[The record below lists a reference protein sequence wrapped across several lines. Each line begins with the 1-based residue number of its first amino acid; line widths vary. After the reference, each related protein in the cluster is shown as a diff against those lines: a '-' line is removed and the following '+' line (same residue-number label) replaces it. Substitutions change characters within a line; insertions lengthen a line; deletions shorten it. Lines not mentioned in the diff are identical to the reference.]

1 MLDTIILIFRI
12 SDPRK
17 LSKEQTRVL
26 DLADAEGREVSISGM
41 TLSELA
47 FLTGSKRLRKVN
59 SADDTLLL
67 VGQHAG
73 LKILPITVEI
83 AREAAA
89 LRPILIEPADCII
102 AATARVHGL
111 RLLTAD
117 QRIIA
122 ANVVSTIG

>member
-1 MLDTIILIFRI
+1 M
-12 SDPRK
+12 S
-17 LSKEQTRVL
+17 
-26 DLADAEGREVSISGM
+26 
-41 TLSELA
+41 LSELA
-47 FLTGSKRLRKVN
+47 FLTGSKRLRKAN

-73 LKILPITVEI
+73 LKILPITVAI

-122 ANVVSTIG
+122 ANVVSTIE

>member
-1 MLDTIILIFRI
+1 
-12 SDPRK
+12 
-17 LSKEQTRVL
+17 
-26 DLADAEGREVSISGM
+26 M
-41 TLSELA
+41 TLVELS
-47 FLTGSKRLRKVN
+47 FLMKAPRFGRTVSVDELFDFVQN
-59 SADDTLLL
+59 SPHIL
-67 VGQHAG
+67 V
-73 LKILPITVEI
+73 LPISVEI

-122 ANVVSTIG
+122 ANLVSTIE